1 MKTIADTTRD
11 EPLREA
17 LQRAAQD
24 LNQQRPE
31 PQVSA
36 AVWAALARRQA
47 EAGAAGSA
55 TTTPRRPSRP
65 LAWAGGGLALASF
78 AFAAVILATAPP
90 IADERLR
97 LPTSNATA
105 FMPLV
110 NAERWSQLVR
120 ETREQ
125 GPAWIVPTEI
135 PRESLAAMGLPY
147 DPARAGESVQAELL
161 VQASGDVLAV
171 RFVR

>member
-1 MKTIADTTRD
+1 MKPTPDSARN
-11 EPLREA
+11 EPLRKA
-17 LQRAAQD
+17 LQRAAED
-24 LNQQRPE
+24 LDQQQPDAQ
-31 PQVSA
+31 PSA
-36 AVWAALARRQA
+36 AVWAALASRRRLA
-47 EAGAAGSA
+47 
-55 TTTPRRPSRP
+55 SRP

-78 AFAAVILATAPP
+78 AVAVVMLTTAPP
-90 IADERLR
+90 IADEMARW
-97 LPTSNATA
+97 PTSNATA
-105 FMPLV
+105 FLPLV

-125 GPAWIVPTEI
+125 GPAWVVPTEI

>member
-1 MKTIADTTRD
+1 MTLIAEPPSD
-11 EPLREA
+11 EPLRHA
-17 LQRAAQD
+17 LQRAAQE
-24 LNQQRPE
+24 LNRQRAEPE
-31 PQVSA
+31 PGA

-47 EAGAAGSA
+47 ETGAAA
-55 TTTPRRPSRP
+55 EAAPRRASRP

-90 IADERLR
+90 IADDGVRASA
-97 LPTSNATA
+97 SNATA

-110 NAERWSQLVR
+110 SAERWSQLVR

-125 GPAWIVPTEI
+125 GPAWVVPTEI

>member
-1 MKTIADTTRD
+1 MKPQATPPRD
-11 EPLREA
+11 EPLRQA

-24 LNQQRPE
+24 LNRQHPA
-31 PQVSA
+31 PQPGA

-47 EAGAAGSA
+47 EVDAAEA
-55 TTTPRRPSRP
+55 PATPRRNSRP

-90 IADERLR
+90 IADEGVRA
-97 LPTSNATA
+97 PTSNATA

-110 NAERWSQLVR
+110 SAERWSQLLR

-125 GPAWIVPTEI
+125 GPAWVVPTEI

>member
-1 MKTIADTTRD
+1 MKPVPDTERN
-11 EPLREA
+11 ESLRKA
-17 LQRAAQD
+17 LQRAAED
-24 LNQQRPE
+24 LNRQHPDAQP
-31 PQVSA
+31 SA
-36 AVWAALARRQA
+36 AIWAALASR
-47 EAGAAGSA
+47 
-55 TTTPRRPSRP
+55 PRRASRP

-78 AFAAVILATAPP
+78 AVAVVMLTTAPP
-90 IADERLR
+90 IAEEMAQMARR
-97 LPTSNATA
+97 PTSNATA
-105 FMPLV
+105 FLPLV

-125 GPAWIVPTEI
+125 GPAWVVPTEI